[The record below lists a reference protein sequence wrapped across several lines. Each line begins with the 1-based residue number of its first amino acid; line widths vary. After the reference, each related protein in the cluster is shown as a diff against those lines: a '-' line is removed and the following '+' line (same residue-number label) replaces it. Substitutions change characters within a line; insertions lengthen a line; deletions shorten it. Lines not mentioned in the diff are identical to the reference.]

1 MSDRSGSGNA
11 DSYLRNLWYCAAPS
25 RAVQRGR
32 MIGKIFMNQPYLI
45 GRTREGAPFAL
56 RDLCPHRGVRL
67 SEGAFDGEEV
77 ACPFHGWRF
86 GVDGRCRRIPS
97 LVDGQE
103 AALDKIS
110 VERFPVRERQG
121 LIWIYLARREG
132 ATADKAALGAAQGA
146 AEGAAGSAAGGAG
159 APFEIPEI
167 GDARPKVVTTL
178 IFETDMDNAVYGL
191 LDPAHTPYVHQS
203 ALWRRPTR
211 LREKSKAYAP
221 SPLGFTMTRHPPS
234 SNSTIYKLLGGAPTT
249 EISFRL
255 PGVRLEHIKIGRR
268 FVCNLTAMT
277 PVSADRTEVTNI
289 LYWSDGLMDL
299 ARPFMAQYARKFLGQ
314 DQHIVGLQNEARPF
328 APKMMLIHD
337 ADVPQKWYQALK
349 RAWRNC
355 GECEEQF
362 QTPLKPATLRWRT

>member
-1 MSDRSGSGNA
+1 MSDQSGSPGA
-11 DSYLRNLWYCAAPS
+11 ELYLRNLWYCAAPS
-25 RAVQRGR
+25 RAVKRGR
-32 MIGKIFMNQPYLI
+32 MIGKIFMDQPYLI
-45 GRTREGAPFAL
+45 GRTREGAAFAL

-97 LVDGQE
+97 LVDGQA

-110 VERFPVRERQG
+110 VERFPVREHQG
-121 LIWIYLARREG
+121 LIWIYLARRE
-132 ATADKAALGAAQGA
+132 
-146 AEGAAGSAAGGAG
+146 SAG
-159 APFEIPEI
+159 ADGPQEPASASFEIPEI
-167 GDARPKVVTTL
+167 GDARPKVVTPL
-178 IFETDMDNAVYGL
+178 IFETDIDNAVYGL

-268 FVCNLTAMT
+268 YVCNLTAMT
-277 PVSADRTEVTNI
+277 PMSADRTEVTNV

-314 DQHIVGLQNEARPF
+314 DQHIVGLQNETKQF

-349 RAWRNC
+349 RAWRSC

-362 QTPLKPATLRWRT
+362 QTPLKPAVLRWRT